1 MAMRRLQGLLL
12 AVALI
17 ALALLIA
24 MCRGSDDSELK
35 ALRQRVER
43 LEATTTL
50 SPTTTTAT
58 ATTTTTATATTTTT
72 LPPTTTT
79 TTTTTL
85 PPTTTTT
92 TTTTTAASVSIV
104 DEEAVLTFAYVW
116 GPSEEAVD
124 LQTLLDIAAD
134 GWYGSDTQAAHIAE
148 LEARGLSTD
157 NVPNPPPETTTDT
170 EPPNPPSEIVS
181 CGGAGG
187 SGEVS
192 LGLAEVSDSEVL
204 VNVYMIA
211 DADLIEDYLSGVLN
225 PWGEQVSP
233 TMIFMP
239 PRSSDLRIVDSV
251 YVYPAIFSAEV
262 SYQIGVSFVDAAGN
276 ESEMTT
282 VDVLVHSG
290 IYTGQSCMLD

>member
-1 MAMRRLQGLLL
+1 MLL

-50 SPTTTTAT
+50 SP
-58 ATTTTTATATTTTT
+58 ATTTTTTTTTTT

-79 TTTTTL
+79 AT
-85 PPTTTTT
+85 TTTTT

-148 LEARGLSTD
+148 LEARGLPTD

-239 PRSSDLRIVDSV
+239 PRSSDLRLVDSV

-282 VDVLVHSG
+282 VDVLVHEG

>member
-1 MAMRRLQGLLL
+1 MRRLQGLLL

-50 SPTTTTAT
+50 SPTTTTT
-58 ATTTTTATATTTTT
+58 TTTTPPTTTTTTTA
-72 LPPTTTT
+72 TT

-85 PPTTTTT
+85 PPTTTTLPPTTSTT

-148 LEARGLSTD
+148 LEARGLPTD

-282 VDVLVHSG
+282 VDVLVHEG